1 LGYPITGCPWCQLR
15 LLYPYILDGL
25 LENQT
30 SLNPTELITDTAGY
44 SDVVFGLFWLLGYQ
58 LSPRLADVGG
68 TRLWRIDRSADYGQ
82 LNGVSKN
89 VISTRLIE
97 THWDDLLRVAGSL
110 KLKTVRASTF
120 IRALQAGQH
129 ASTLARAIGEIGR
142 IAKSL
147 FLLAYV
153 DDEAYR
159 RRVLTQLNRG
169 EERHRLAREVFYGR
183 RGELRQRYREGQE
196 DQLSALGL
204 VLNVLVLWN
213 TWYIDQALGYLRA
226 SGRAVADA
234 ELARLWPL
242 SSSHFNMVGRYSFA
256 VPELI
261 AQGAFRPLVQGTE
274 QAEESPNTDTR
285 V

>member
-1 LGYPITGCPWCQLR
+1 
-15 LLYPYILDGL
+15 
-25 LENQT
+25 
-30 SLNPTELITDTAGY
+30 
-44 SDVVFGLFWLLGYQ
+44 
-58 LSPRLADVGG
+58 LADAGG

-89 VISTRLIE
+89 IISTRLIE

-120 IRALQAGQH
+120 IRALLAGQH
-129 ASTLARAIGEIGR
+129 ASTLARAIGEVGR

-147 FLLAYV
+147 FLLAYL

-196 DQLSALGL
+196 DQLNALGL

-213 TWYIDQALGYLRA
+213 SWYMDQALGYLRS
-226 SGRAVADA
+226 SGRSIADA

-242 SSSHFNMVGRYSFA
+242 SSSHFNLVGRYSFA

-261 AQGAFRPLVQGTE
+261 TRGGFRPLGQGTE
-274 QAEESPNTDTR
+274 EAEDIPDSDTR
-285 V
+285 A